1 MGAVRFAERL
11 GVGMRSRYAGC
22 RFEVDGDPAGDQRAQ
37 TDERTPF
44 DILRA
49 AGIPARPAPT
59 NDPVMRQEAVRAPLN
74 RLVDGEPGLILSP
87 DCRVLRKAMAG
98 AYRYRRLQIGGQERY
113 HDVPEKNAFSHV
125 ADAAQYLM
133 VGAGEGRALI
143 RTGARDLAR
152 QDSAGSYDPLSW

>member
-1 MGAVRFAERL
+1 MPLAPRLPVHVGIDFGLTPAAVFGQRSVAGQWRWLGELVAEDMGAVRFAELL
-11 GVGMRSRYAGC
+11 GVEMRSRYAGC
-22 RFEVDGDPAGDQRAQ
+22 RFEVYGDPAGDQRAQ

-87 DCRVLRKAMAG
+87 DCRV
-98 AYRYRRLQIGGQERY
+98 QT
-113 HDVPEKNAFSHV
+113 
-125 ADAAQYLM
+125 
-133 VGAGEGRALI
+133 GRASC
-143 RTGARDLAR
+143 RERVCR
-152 QDSAGSYDPLSW
+152 YVWY